1 MLQSSDDMLE
11 TRVRSIQDK
20 LNSGSAKKQTPVRSQ
35 LKPKEIGRKGSS
47 GRGNKESMMAQTQQ
61 FKTQEKFNSQGDLV

>member
-1 MLQSSDDMLE
+1 MLE

-20 LNSGSAKKQTPVRSQ
+20 LNSGSSAKKQTPVRSQ

-47 GRGNKESMMAQTQQ
+47 GRGNKESMM
-61 FKTQEKFNSQGDLV
+61 G

>member
-1 MLQSSDDMLE
+1 MLQSSEDMLE

-47 GRGNKESMMAQTQQ
+47 G
-61 FKTQEKFNSQGDLV
+61 